1 MSNYYENQILQA
13 IDTVA
18 SSLISKVSFDKT
30 ILCSIENA
38 DNSANGIYTVNDGS
52 SSFEAYSTN
61 TDYKEGMSV
70 YVLIPEGDYKN
81 QKTIVSRYVA
91 TGENA
96 VDYISPMSKFIKIE
110 DFSSDSKETGL
121 LANGDEIKTESLL
134 DCGNEKLGNNAYN
147 YIGIS
152 AKFRTEL
159 PKYTFTSG
167 RYGLLLE
174 LVLEDKTTTILGFY
188 NDEMYGNSYSYTFGS
203 TQEIVFDLK
212 NINQPIKDFKVY
224 FVQDKNF
231 RYMNEETGEDVQLP
245 SVAKV
250 KMNNNNNE
258 VQVPLSNNLF
268 VSDIQVSFGYKLEG
282 INEESVRLYTLN
294 KLTYSTTEAEEKTIL
309 LKYFVPKPDGTY
321 TIIDE
326 IGDINIDEEDD
337 KKSEVVEEE
346 KTNGTETAEDDNKET
361 KKETVKVTI
370 HWYRYKMDN
379 GIEDSIAGIFW
390 EEIQRNLFNY
400 NFTPNKELSRE
411 KIKVIYEVI
420 TEIEEDV
427 KNEDGTTEKKTTTT
441 SKYLESNELVFENA
455 DAAAQNLHD
464 VDLIRELKLE
474 CTDDSNG
481 VYKLYNE
488 IDNKIFNSEN
498 TKDRILNAVF
508 DVYTSADISAE
519 EVETNKVTWRIPKN
533 NSMISP
539 VDFTINLHEFE
550 VKEGEKKGTAQ
561 EKITWVEDTDCY
573 YCKYGWGCDYIGEQ
587 DNVFS
592 YEGTDNNYPF
602 SLPMHYCIGEYYS
615 SSYNNNTIECIINRY
630 GKEYKAEIEFIF
642 GNSGTNGTYYTI
654 NIRLGKSYEYSD
666 KEGIGD
672 PTSFTPVPA
681 LTAKTDEVVEVIPS
695 LYDEKGEEITDVTF
709 SQSWKKDN
717 EKGIKCIEIDG
728 RYFLRY
734 LDSIATKNEE
744 TNQEI
749 TIGDHYGILSFS
761 TAQYYNEKRVKLES
775 YFPVGIRCDDT
786 ITAYRGTTKVI
797 YDVQGSNPIY
807 QTEHNIDKNCQWRV
821 KVLRKEVTGDK
832 EKEKEEEAEAQ
843 TWENYAPYFK
853 DEDVSHILTAPDMFF
868 SDLENDRKIVI
879 QAYGEENGSETI
891 YYQQSLL
898 YTQNRFGNQM
908 LNDWDGKLKI
918 NEKGNYI
925 LSALVGAG
933 KKDIN
938 NSFSGVLMGEVA
950 KEDTSGGYTDKKTG
964 LFGYGQGVQTFGF
977 RTDGTAFLGKSG
989 SGQITF
995 NEEGEGIIASATGN
1009 TTINLKDGNIKLS
1022 NEEVNNAHSA
1032 EITIDSSGKKG
1043 YFVINKGSSEDV
1055 EDKQIWTYNPGTNLI
1070 YIGDD
1075 KYYLQ
1080 SENFVDPEITTKHDD
1095 NEKLISWTRKPGKGV
1110 KIDLKENKI
1119 QAYDFELIG
1128 GQKGD
1133 AGDYTITI
1141 TTNALK
1147 DEKGKT
1153 YINKPL
1159 TIGSNFSVSWEGNVT
1174 ASNGDFAGT
1183 VTAEKGSIGGW
1194 TIIGNALY
1202 YKGNGEIALNI
1213 NKDELTSL
1221 THIDTPSTAAIIAPA
1236 GVSVSGLSDISSSYT
1251 YYDLDLDENEKI
1263 QYDEDGNVKFKLNTV
1278 NNSFTFVDNNLVLNI
1293 GKNFAVD
1300 TNGKLYVKEASING
1314 YATNTDL
1321 TKTSEEFQTTI
1332 RTITSSLNSNI
1343 GRVENLTKGSISTL
1357 GVLGNNTV
1365 FLSQTYN
1372 NSDWKIVEGRYDKET
1387 EKFYEATPSYT
1398 GELTPIEDTYYEDLV
1413 SGKYY
1418 YYNDKEFEEQ
1428 TSQPK
1433 QSTIPVYK
1441 SEEKIYAKKTLA
1453 QQTTTSLGS
1462 FSTNTVYLSVGDEK
1476 TAPQAYIYD
1485 SDNKKLVP
1493 AEDKKITIF
1502 SVSSEG
1508 LLYGANAVISGTIYA
1523 TNGWFSGGI
1532 TASEGTI
1539 GGWNITEKALYYGGE
1554 SYTDTLFSLDNKEGA
1569 IIAPEGIG
1577 VKLSESTTKTDI
1589 VLNVGENFS
1598 VDTNGKLY
1606 SYSGTIADWEITSSG
1621 FSKTIDQ
1628 DTYFVSAAYG
1638 SSITE
1643 IKMTFVYYK
1652 KNYKPDIDESK
1663 GDGDVG
1669 DNGFS
1674 VELSITKES
1683 SWDSIREQIQQD
1695 GLDNHKFTEKD
1706 TIAFNPA
1713 SEIIYQTLVRIYASI
1728 LKQDKI
1734 LGVKKT
1740 EAESEY
1746 MPFSLDGRG
1755 NFIWSYKNKKDS
1767 ISKKFLLGFEKNNFE
1782 LVFLEDDNYLLGFKD
1797 RKISLFN
1804 FRTSNINPTAGS
1816 EAFGLSLNS
1825 EGCWDDFWNNAL
1837 FTKKIFNTSSETSK
1851 EYVAFLRGF
1860 GSSSSSFNNVFLGC
1874 KSMLYPT
1881 LRTKWT
1887 TNSDWAST
1895 SASYN
1900 FYIKFNGEAKF
1911 NSLTVDNNISFPGET
1926 VLVSSD
1932 NWSGNNP
1939 NINISYISP
1948 QNSNS
1953 EDVTCAHRPN
1963 NAGLYHPAIKITNDK
1978 PLNYNVILSSNCG
1991 QTDSLSS
1998 VEAYYWVVGTDNSS
2012 SFSSSS
2018 STYYYNF
2025 ILSLSANNSKYYD
2038 YYPRQNLYYQV
2049 VRSSSN
2055 SNPTNPNTDN
2065 VYLFTNCSDR
2075 SENSGNN
2082 KCTTAKSYLGSTTY
2096 PWTGGYITSCVCS
2109 IASAASLYTETEGNT
2124 SDARLKDI
2132 QSDYNLQKALDIYN
2146 NLSPIAYKYKN
2157 LQESDSHSRTHIG
2170 FIAQEVEKQIAAA
2183 GLTSEEFAAVQIKNL
2198 DTPEPGCEDGKK
2210 YYLNYNEFHGLHVLK
2225 NQEQDKR
2232 IQELENRVQELEEKL
2247 REKGV

>member
-96 VDYISPMSKFIKIE
+96 VDYVSPMSKFIKIE
-110 DFSSDSKETGL
+110 DFSFDSKETGL
-121 LANGDEIKTESLL
+121 LANGDKIKTESLL
-134 DCGNEKLGNNAYN
+134 DCKKLGNNAYN

-174 LVLEDKTTTILGFY
+174 LILELEDKTKTTTTILGFY
-188 NDEMYGNSYSYTFGS
+188 NDEMYGNSYSYTFDS

-212 NINQPIKDFKVY
+212 NINQPIKGFRVY

-245 SVAKV
+245 SAAKV
-250 KMNNNNNE
+250 KMNNNE

-282 INEESVRLYTLN
+282 IKEESVRLYTPN
-294 KLTYSTTEAEEKTIL
+294 KLTYSTTEAKEKTIL

-321 TIIDE
+321 TIID
-326 IGDINIDEEDD
+326 DIEKIDIEKNI
-337 KKSEVVEEE
+337 
-346 KTNGTETAEDDNKET
+346 
-361 KKETVKVTI
+361 I

-390 EEIQRNLFNY
+390 EEIQRAEKNLFNY

-411 KIKVIYEVI
+411 KIKVIYEI
-420 TEIEEDV
+420 KTEIEEEV
-427 KNEDGTTEKKTTTT
+427 EVVQEDGTTTKEKTTTTT

-481 VYKLYNE
+481 IYKLYNE

-498 TKDRILNAVF
+498 TKDRTLNAVF
-508 DVYTSADISAE
+508 DVYTSADITAN
-519 EVETNKVTWRIPKN
+519 EVGKNKVTWRIPKN

-561 EKITWVEDTDCY
+561 KITWNEDTDCY
-573 YCKYGWGCDYIGEQ
+573 YCEYDWGCDYIGEQ
-587 DNVFS
+587 DKVLS
-592 YEGTDNNYPF
+592 YEGTDNHYTF

-654 NIRLGKSYEYSD
+654 NIRLGKSYGYSD
-666 KEGIGD
+666 KEIGE
-672 PTSFTPVPA
+672 PTSLTPVPA
-681 LTAKTDEVVEVIPS
+681 LTANSNEMVEVIPS

-709 SQSWKKDN
+709 SQSWKKSN
-717 EKGIKCIEIDG
+717 EKGIECIKIDG
-728 RYFLRY
+728 RYFLHY

-749 TIGDHYGILSFS
+749 KIGDHYGILSFS
-761 TAQYYNEKRVKLES
+761 TAQYYNENRARLES
-775 YFPVGIRCDDT
+775 YFPVGIRRDDT
-786 ITAYRGTTKVI
+786 ITAYRGTTKVV

-807 QTEHNIDKNCQWRV
+807 QTEHELTFKKDISPKPSVVWQV
-821 KVLRKEVTGDK
+821 KVLQENTDQV
-832 EKEKEEEAEAQ
+832 EQ
-843 TWENYAPYFK
+843 LWENYAPYFK
-853 DEDVSHILTAPDMFF
+853 EQDYQKTPEGTIEKDEKNNPIIVKFTGLQSLMAKDMFF
-868 SDLENDRKIVI
+868 SELEEKRRIVI
-879 QAYGEENGSETI
+879 QAYDEKSKTI

-918 NEKGNYI
+918 NEKDNYI

-933 KKDIN
+933 KKEIN
-938 NSFSGVLMGEVA
+938 NSFSGVLMGEV
-950 KEDTSGGYTDKKTG
+950 TSGGYTDKETG
-964 LFGYGQGVQTFGF
+964 LFGYGQGVQNFGF

-995 NEEGEGIIASATGN
+995 NEKGEGIIASATGN

-1022 NEEVNNAHSA
+1022 NEKVNNDHSA
-1032 EITIDSSGKKG
+1032 EITIDSSGEKG
-1043 YFVINKGSSEDV
+1043 YFVINEGSSTKNKDE
-1055 EDKQIWTYNPGTNLI
+1055 QTWTYSSGTNLI
-1070 YIGDD
+1070 YIGNN

-1080 SENFVDPEITTKHDD
+1080 SKNFTDQQIIS
-1095 NEKLISWTRKPGKGV
+1095 NEDGSETIIPAAGV
-1110 KIDLKENKI
+1110 KFDLNQGKLKGYN
-1119 QAYDFELIG
+1119 FELLA
-1128 GQKGD
+1128 GQKQESGN
-1133 AGDYTITI
+1133 YELTITSDVSK
-1141 TTNALK
+1141 N
-1147 DEKGKT
+1147 
-1153 YINKPL
+1153 PL
-1159 TIGSNFSVSWEGNVT
+1159 EIGSNFSVSWDGKVT
-1174 ASNGDFAGT
+1174 ASEGDFAGRIS
-1183 VTAEKGSIGGW
+1183 ANSGKIGNWIINEKGIYYGYDFNTNGG
-1194 TIIGNALY
+1194 I
-1202 YKGNGEIALNI
+1202 
-1213 NKDELTSL
+1213 
-1221 THIDTPSTAAIIAPA
+1221 PSTNVCAFFVPI
-1236 GVSVSGLSDISSSYT
+1236 GLDTGTYDSNTSEWSKKDI
-1251 YYDLDLDENEKI
+1251 
-1263 QYDEDGNVKFKLNTV
+1263 
-1278 NNSFTFVDNNLVLNI
+1278 VLNI
-1293 GKNFAVD
+1293 GTNFYVD
-1300 TNGKLYVKEASING
+1300 KDGKLYASSVDLTGSNYYNKGEVDSIRSSLENSINNVESNVSII
-1314 YATNTDL
+1314 TN
-1321 TKTSEEFQTTI
+1321 KVNGSI
-1332 RTITSSLNSNI
+1332 SNI
-1343 GRVENLTKGSISTL
+1343 GTI
-1357 GVLGNNTV
+1357 GNTTV
-1365 FLSQTYN
+1365 FLSQTYTGKN
-1372 NSDWKIVEGRYDKET
+1372 LTIEEGYYDET
-1387 EKFYEATPSYT
+1387 DKKFYVKSIGYKEDDLMICQNEQCYYDYT
-1398 GELTPIEDTYYEDLV
+1398 TKKVYKYNGTNFTEVVNNTDPIY
-1413 SGKYY
+1413 GKG
-1418 YYNDKEFEEQ
+1418 YYNSVTGKFYY
-1428 TSQPK
+1428 K
-1433 QSTIPVYK
+1433 QSYSKGSFTLVGETSKIYYDLDTGLVYK
-1441 SEEKIYAKKTLA
+1441 YSLTKGYIKCTEE
-1453 QQTTTSLGS
+1453 
-1462 FSTNTVYLSVGDEK
+1462 
-1476 TAPQAYIYD
+1476 
-1485 SDNKKLVP
+1485 DNV
-1493 AEDKKITIF
+1493 TIF
-1502 SVSSEG
+1502 RVDSEG
-1508 LLYGANAVISGTIYA
+1508 LLTAANAVISGTIYA

-1539 GGWNITEKALYYGGE
+1539 GGWNITEKALYYGGKN
-1554 SYTDTLFSLDNKEGA
+1554 DADILFSLDDKKGA
-1569 IIAPEGIG
+1569 IIAPEGIK
-1577 VKLSESTTKTDI
+1577 VKLSDSITKTDI

-1598 VDTNGKLY
+1598 VNTDGNLDC
-1606 SYSGTIADWEITSSG
+1606 SSGTIAGWDITPLG
-1621 FSKTIDQ
+1621 FSKTIDD

-1638 SSITE
+1638 SSITSVNL
-1643 IKMTFVYYK
+1643 TFGYYK
-1652 KNYKPDIDESK
+1652 NEYLPSEEGVNNRYTATVTIADDTTWESVVNSIWV
-1663 GDGDVG
+1663 DGCQ
-1669 DNGFS
+1669 NGILKI
-1674 VELSITKES
+1674 E
-1683 SWDSIREQIQQD
+1683 
-1695 GLDNHKFTEKD
+1695 D
-1706 TIAFNPA
+1706 TVAFNPVEEF
-1713 SEIIYQTLVRIYASI
+1713 SYKLMLVVYQNMLN
-1728 LKQDKI
+1728 QNKI
-1734 LGVKKT
+1734 LGIKKT
-1740 EAESEY
+1740 NGCQ
-1746 MPFSLDGRG
+1746 PFSIDGKG
-1755 NFIWSYKNKKDS
+1755 NLVWEKDS
-1767 ISKKFLLGFEKNNFE
+1767 SNNFMLGFSASDNVLGLWENGKTLLEFNESKVILSNFRTNS
-1782 LVFLEDDNYLLGFKD
+1782 DDNYSRPL
-1797 RKISLFN
+1797 
-1804 FRTSNINPTAGS
+1804 
-1816 EAFGLSLNS
+1816 GLSLNS

-1837 FTKKIFNTSSETSK
+1837 FTKKIFFNASSETSE

-1860 GSSSSSFNNVFLGC
+1860 GSSSSSFENVFLGC
-1874 KSMLYPT
+1874 KSIAYKPS
-1881 LRTKWT
+1881 RDEWT
-1887 TNSDWAST
+1887 TNSVWAST

-1900 FYIKFNGEAKF
+1900 FYIKFNGKAKF
-1911 NSLTVDNNISFPGET
+1911 NSLTVDNNISFPGKASLEEGP
-1926 VLVSSD
+1926 D
-1932 NWSGNNP
+1932 NWIGNKP

-1948 QNSNS
+1948 WNSDSTNAK
-1953 EDVTCAHRPN
+1953 CAYRPN
-1963 NAGLYHPAIKITNDK
+1963 NAGLYYPAIKITNDK
-1978 PLNYNVILSSNCG
+1978 PLNYNVILQSNCG
-1991 QTDSLSS
+1991 QQTDSSTN
-1998 VEAYYWVVGTDNSS
+1998 VYWVVGTDNSH
-2012 SFSSSS
+2012 SS

-2025 ILSLSANNSKYYD
+2025 ILSLSADNSTYYN

-2049 VRSSSN
+2049 ERSSSN
-2055 SNPTNPNTDN
+2055 PKTDD
-2065 VYLFTNCSDR
+2065 VYLFTNCSNRNATTGVED
-2075 SENSGNN
+2075 E
-2082 KCTTAKSYLGSTTY
+2082 CTTANSNLGSDTY
-2096 PWTGGYITSCVCS
+2096 PWTYGYITNCVQS
-2109 IASAASLYTETEGNT
+2109 TASAASLYTETEGNT